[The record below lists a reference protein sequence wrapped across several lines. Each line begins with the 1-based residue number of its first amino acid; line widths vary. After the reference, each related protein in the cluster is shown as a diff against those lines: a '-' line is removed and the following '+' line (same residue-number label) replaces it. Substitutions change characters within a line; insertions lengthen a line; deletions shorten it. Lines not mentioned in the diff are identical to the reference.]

1 MEAKA
6 TARTVLVVP
15 RKTRLVTRLIQGKSV
30 EDATNMLSNMNKK
43 SARLVNKVLLS
54 ATANAENNLKLDRN
68 NLFVKSAYVND
79 GPILKRHRFGSRSH
93 IDRHDKKTSH
103 ITVIVAE
110 KAVKAKAVKETVKE
124 TKKEEKVE
132 KKVVKKET
140 TKKVATKKAT
150 KTKKE
155 NYKEVNLWDKK

>member
-68 NLFVKSAYVND
+68 NLYVKSAYVND

-103 ITVIVAE
+103 ITVVVAE
-110 KAVKAKAVKETVKE
+110 KAVKAKATKIVKEV
-124 TKKEEKVE
+124 KKEEKVE

-155 NYKEVNLWDKK
+155 N

>member
-43 SARLVNKVLLS
+43 SARLVSKVLLS

-68 NLFVKSAYVND
+68 NLYVKSAYVND
-79 GPILKRHRFGSRSH
+79 GPILKRHRFGSRGH

-110 KAVKAKAVKETVKE
+110 RAVKAKATKIVKE

-155 NYKEVNLWDKK
+155 N

>member
-43 SARLVNKVLLS
+43 SARLVSKVLLS

-68 NLFVKSAYVND
+68 NLYVKSAYVND
-79 GPILKRHRFGSRSH
+79 GPILKRHRFGSRGH

-110 KAVKAKAVKETVKE
+110 KAVKAKATKPVKE

-132 KKVVKKET
+132 KKVANKET

-155 NYKEVNLWDKK
+155 N

>member
-43 SARLVNKVLLS
+43 SARLVSKVLLS

-68 NLFVKSAYVND
+68 NLYVKSAYVND

-110 KAVKAKAVKETVKE
+110 KAVKAKATKPVKEV
-124 TKKEEKVE
+124 KKEEKVE

-155 NYKEVNLWDKK
+155 N